1 MRLFEMG
8 ILLNFSSFFCLNYF
22 REKNVTIILFI
33 SFLLFVFKLIGY
45 YFWQEEKYM
54 EKLKKI
60 KLNFYLILLD
70 FVKCFAFAC

>member
-8 ILLNFSSFFCLNYF
+8 ILLNFSSFFWLNYF

-33 SFLLFVFKLIGY
+33 LFLFFVFKLIGY

-54 EKLKKI
+54 EKQ
-60 KLNFYLILLD
+60 NF
-70 FVKCFAFAC
+70 KNWNWNS